1 MKFKFKITCRAH
13 HITFRNQNREYREI
27 NLRFLK
33 NENRFVNAVKIKVRA
48 LSATKNGII
57 DVWTE
62 HNRTMVPD
70 ISVCADDV
78 LAIELIEEEEK

>member
-1 MKFKFKITCRAH
+1 MFKITCTAYRI
-13 HITFRNQNREYREI
+13 ITRNQLGEYRLEI
-27 NLRFLK
+27 EPQYLNGK
-33 NENRFVNAVKIKVRA
+33 DGFVNAVKIKVRA